1 MDIAT
6 QQRKAQAFRA
16 MHDRTHILLLPNA
29 WDAVGARLFAQA
41 GFAAIATTS
50 GGVAWS
56 LGYADGECAPREE
69 IIAATARIA
78 RSVDMPVTADIEAG
92 FGATPAAVADMV
104 CAIINA
110 GAVGINLEDS
120 APGLHVMR
128 TAEDAAARIHA
139 AREAASATG
148 VDIVI
153 NARIDTYLQGAC
165 TDEGA
170 RLADTVRRAR
180 TYLAAGADCV
190 YPIGLAD
197 APTIAAMVKALNA
210 PINVGARP
218 GLPDLDEL
226 ARLGVARVSTATR
239 FAALAWSA
247 VATAAD
253 TLRGSGNFDCL
264 HASLTHPDLQRLF
277 TSD

>member
-1 MDIAT
+1 MDIVT
-6 QQRKAQAFRA
+6 QQRKAHAFRA
-16 MHDRTHILLLPNA
+16 MHDRSRILLLPNA

-69 IIAATARIA
+69 VIAATARIA
-78 RSVDMPVTADIEAG
+78 RAVELPVTADIEAG
-92 FGATPAAVADMV
+92 FGSTPGEVADMV
-104 CAIINA
+104 CASINA

-120 APGLHVMR
+120 APGSHAMR
-128 TAEDAAARIHA
+128 DTDDAATRIHA

-170 RLADTVRRAR
+170 RLVDTVQRGRA
-180 TYLAAGADCV
+180 YLAAGADCI

-197 APTIAAMVKALNA
+197 AATIAALVKALDA
-210 PINVGARP
+210 PINIGARP
-218 GLPDLDEL
+218 GLPDLDAL

-239 FAALAWSA
+239 FATLAWSA
-247 VATAAD
+247 VAGAAAA
-253 TLRGSGNFDCL
+253 LRNSGNFDCL
-264 HASLTHPDLQRLF
+264 QASLSHPDLQRLF
-277 TSD
+277 AQD